1 MYRTT
6 KGPKDHIRPANKT
19 TGTAILGF
27 LNSNI
32 FNYLI
37 VNRIN
42 YNKNDVIYIKVELE
56 LLGKKQLTISP
67 FLNFDLPA
75 GNKVQIFDL
84 TNDFILKDSWPF
96 KISTSIFPFLV
107 VFNLLLANLVKF
119 FFLKKLFF
127 KVAQL
132 VSLH

>member
-75 GNKVQIFDL
+75 GNNVQIFDL

-96 KISTSIFPFLV
+96 KFQLQ
-107 VFNLLLANLVKF
+107 F
-119 FFLKKLFF
+119 FHF
-127 KVAQL
+127 
-132 VSLH
+132 

>member
-27 LNSNI
+27 LSSKI
-32 FNYLI
+32 FRYLI
-37 VNRIN
+37 VHRFN
-42 YNKNDVIYIKVELE
+42 YNKNDVTYIKVELE
-56 LLGKKQLTISP
+56 LLGKKQSTISP

-75 GNKVQIFDL
+75 GNNAHILDF
-84 TNDFILKDSWPF
+84 TNDLILKDSCPLR
-96 KISTSIFPFLV
+96 ISTLIFPLLV

-119 FFLKKLFF
+119 FFLT
-127 KVAQL
+127 
-132 VSLH
+132 

>member
-19 TGTAILGF
+19 TGTAIFGF
-27 LNSNI
+27 LSSNI
-32 FNYLI
+32 SNYLI

-84 TNDFILKDSWPF
+84 MNDFILKDSCPF

-107 VFNLLLANLVKF
+107 VLNLLLANLVKF
-119 FFLKKLFF
+119 FFLKKLFY
-127 KVAQL
+127 
-132 VSLH
+132 LHN